1 MRHGFGTCSYLNGDV
16 YKGKWS
22 HNQKHGTGTY
32 FFHNGNVYE
41 VGKLYVNQSSDGDV
55 MECRALGSAIV
66 HVVRVGVVVRVDTR
80 KV

>member
-41 VGKLYVNQSSDGDV
+41 VSKLHLSHSNDGDGL
-55 MECRALGSAIV
+55 ECRVLGSAIV
-66 HVVRVGVVVRVDTR
+66 RVVRVGAFARVNS
-80 KV
+80 